1 MLDDHR
7 GRGVQCQH
15 AFQRGVG
22 VGEIVVGERP
32 ALKLSGAGQGA
43 CGGGRLGIKRGALM
57 RIFAIA
63 QCLAFFELGGVS
75 ERVGERFLLGVPRA
89 QIVGDI
95 RVVTRGQGKGRL
107 REPETGGGAD
117 AAVIGLEFGQHRL
130 VVGRIAQ
137 HGHGR
142 MIFSGGAQQRG
153 AADVDIFERLGEAAT
168 GPRHGGLKGVQ
179 VDHEQIDRADAMRP
193 HDGVIRAAPP
203 QQAGMDARVQG
214 LDAAVHHLREA
225 GIVGDFSH
233 PDIMFGQQAGRA
245 ARGQNFNL
253 QRGQGLA

>member
-7 GRGVQCQH
+7 GWRVQCQDT
-15 AFQRGVG
+15 FQRGVG
-22 VGEIVVGERP
+22 VGEIIVGEWP

-43 CGGGRLGIKRGALM
+43 RGGIWFGIKRRALM

-63 QCLAFFELGGVS
+63 QGLASFELGGVS
-75 ERVGERFLLGVPRA
+75 ERVGERFPLGILRA

-117 AAVIGLEFGQHRL
+117 AAVIGLELGQHRL
-130 VVGRIAQ
+130 VIGRIGQ

-153 AADVDIFERLGEAAT
+153 AADVDIFERLGKAAI
-168 GPRHGGLKGVQ
+168 GPRDGGLKGVQ
-179 VDHEQIDRADAMRP
+179 VDHEQIDRADAVGP

-214 LDAAVHHLREA
+214 LDATVQHLREA

-233 PDIMFGQQAGRA
+233 PDAMLGQQAGRA
-245 ARGQNFNL
+245 ARGQDVNI